1 MHLAKPHQVISRL
14 ARGLARGAIR
24 TFILMAI
31 WFSAIPAAASG
42 PGGPR
47 EAVRIQCIKGG
58 VYKITGAD
66 LARSGVD
73 LEHLDPDRL
82 ALVHFD
88 RAIPF
93 YLKLK
98 RPGGMGPGDAF
109 YFFSDGGQLDTVP
122 YVNMGSDHDPRAQTF
137 MLHLDGPQDQR
148 VVYRPRRAKLPVA
161 GEPVIPNRAVS
172 GRLHFERDRVWEFFD
187 ARAKTDY
194 LYWKKL
200 TRPQSSQTK
209 NSMTNPFLAPWALP
223 DWPIEIEAK
232 FQGMSR
238 QGKHRLEILA
248 NDSNPQLHEWGEM
261 EDTVAHYT
269 IDPAILKPD
278 GELNMLTFRL
288 AEPMRAKPPKP
299 RRQSGPRTVR
309 RPSRP
314 NIEVVMVDWF
324 DVNYKRATVVFD
336 DYAEF
341 MILDE
346 LDQRGLRQCRI
357 SGFASPDVMVFD
369 PDTRTVWD
377 GGVFGEGEGD
387 QKYYVMN
394 IEHPTTTTALIAVS
408 EPRCRTDPRMRKVM
422 IRDHFEHPDDCEM
435 LILTHPLYWNALM
448 PLVEWKRSRGL
459 RVSMVDV
466 FDLFHERTGGYP
478 SPYALRDY
486 IRHVY
491 ESQSDPQLRYVML
504 VGDASSISKY
514 KTYCPNYAYLFS
526 GREANENFFGNFED
540 PHGPPV
546 VAVGRLP
553 VRTAEET
560 RRVVRKIL
568 DYESGRDFGPWRAR
582 FFTIAANPN
591 WATSVGE
598 ELIEKFYLPQYLS
611 SFVDTTLDDDAR
623 NYAWRM
629 NDRLVDQFNMG
640 NVFVCYIGHGGGTV
654 WELGPTSR
662 PSEFTLHLFDQS
674 SIKRLTNVSQLP
686 LIFSMSCYTNN
697 FDNPH
702 ISQTMG
708 ESFLNSEGGAIAVIG
723 AATRSEIVDNYR
735 FVSNFLDFMGRRAR
749 PRLGDAMVH
758 AVAVKPGQAPLG
770 GRFLLLGDPSLEFGW
785 PRPEMEL
792 TRPKLDPDDSSITF
806 HYKLPEE
813 LALPAQVD
821 CFLIGEDQTVLAQWV
836 EQVSG
841 REGAI
846 RFVSPENAEFG
857 KTHRIVLYANQQG
870 IGDFT
875 GHVYL
880 DQDEDGDD
888 SEAPESVAATSG
900 VEESS

>member
-1 MHLAKPHQVISRL
+1 MHLANPHHVISRS
-14 ARGLARGAIR
+14 ARGPARGAMW
-24 TFILMAI
+24 TFILAALCV
-31 WFSAIPAAASG
+31 SATAAAASG
-42 PGGPR
+42 PGESG
-47 EAVRIQCIKGG
+47 EVVRIQCLKRG
-58 VYKITGAD
+58 VYKISGAD
-66 LARSGVD
+66 LAEAGVD
-73 LEHLDPDRL
+73 LEGLDPNRL

-93 YLKLK
+93 HLKLK
-98 RPGGMGPGDAF
+98 RPGRMRPRDAL
-109 YFFSDGGQLDTVP
+109 YFFSDGGQVDTIP
-122 YVNMGSDHDPRAQTF
+122 YVNMGSDYDPRTQTL
-137 MLHLDGPQDQR
+137 MLHLDGPRDQR
-148 VVYRPRRAKLPVA
+148 AIYQARRAKLPVT

-172 GRLHFERDRVWEFFD
+172 GRYHFERDAVWEFFD
-187 ARAKTDY
+187 ARSKTDY
-194 LYWKKL
+194 LFWKKL

-223 DWPIEIEAK
+223 DRPIEIEAK
-232 FQGMSR
+232 FQGVSR
-238 QGKHRLEILA
+238 QGRHRVEILA
-248 NDSNPQLHEWGEM
+248 NDANPQLHEWGEM
-261 EDTVAHYT
+261 EDTVARYT
-269 IDPAILKPD
+269 VDPAILKPG
-278 GELNMLTFRL
+278 GEMNMLTIRL
-288 AEPMRAKPPKP
+288 AEPTRAKPPKP
-299 RRQSGPRTVR
+299 RSGSRPRTAP

-314 NIEVVMVDWF
+314 DIEVVMVDWF

-341 MILDE
+341 LILDE
-346 LDQRGLRQCRI
+346 EDQRGLRQCRI
-357 SGFASPDVMVFD
+357 SGFTSPDVMVFD

-377 GGVFGEGEGD
+377 GGVFGEGQND
-387 QKYYVMN
+387 QEYYVMN
-394 IEHPTTTTALIAVS
+394 IEHPTTTTALIAVTDA
-408 EPRCRTDPRMRKVM
+408 RCRTDAVLDKVTL
-422 IRDHFEHPDDCEM
+422 RGRFDRPDDCEL
-435 LILTHPLYWNALM
+435 LILTHPLFRDELE

-459 RVSMVDV
+459 RVSMVDIH
-466 FDLFHERTGGYP
+466 DLFQERTGGYP

-491 ESQSDPQLRYVML
+491 ESQSEPQLRYVML

-514 KTYCPNYAYLFS
+514 KTYCPNYAYTFS
-526 GREANENFFGNFED
+526 GREANENFFGSFED
-540 PHGPPV
+540 PFGPPV

-560 RRVVRKIL
+560 RRIVRKIL
-568 DYESGRDFGPWRAR
+568 DYESGRGFGPWRAR

-591 WATSVGE
+591 WASAVGE
-598 ELIEKFYLPQYLS
+598 ELIDDYYLPHYLS
-611 SFVDTTLDDDAR
+611 TFVETTLDDDGR
-623 NYAWRM
+623 DYAWRM
-629 NDRLVDQFNMG
+629 NDRLVNQFNMG
-640 NVFVCYIGHGGGTV
+640 NVFVCYIGHGGGTI
-654 WELGPTSR
+654 WELGPTAR

-674 SIKRLTNVSQLP
+674 SIERLTNVNGLP
-686 LIFSMSCYTNN
+686 VVYSMSCYTNN

-708 ESFLNSEGGAIAVIG
+708 ESFLHSEGGAIAVIG

-735 FVSNFLDFMGRRAR
+735 FLGNFLDIMGRHVR
-749 PRLGDAMVH
+749 PRLGDAMLD
-758 AVAVKPGQAPLG
+758 AVNKHDHERLG

-792 TRPKLDPDDSSITF
+792 TRPELDLDDPSITF

-813 LALPAQVD
+813 LTLPAQVD

-836 EQVSG
+836 EQLSG

-846 RFVSPENAEFG
+846 RYPSPEDAEIE

-875 GHVYL
+875 GHVHL
-880 DQDEDGDD
+880 DQEEDGDER
-888 SEAPESVAATSG
+888 EAPDSVAATSG